1 MERGNEIEVPK
12 YNIRPFL
19 MQNTEGR
26 QPMSEQVMFLNFN
39 KISSMRILIL
49 QKDLGLI
56 IKIIF
61 GESRSKSL
69 NI

>member
-12 YNIRPFL
+12 YTIRPFL

>member
-12 YNIRPFL
+12 YTIRPFL

-39 KISSMRILIL
+39 KIS
-49 QKDLGLI
+49 
-56 IKIIF
+56 KIIF
-61 GESRSKSL
+61 QSKLFLKSQDP
-69 NI
+69 NFKIFENF